1 LIVHRIHI
9 VAVNP
14 RTGTTLLAECMR
26 LSFDIALSETHEKR
40 IHHLRHCRGVYLTKT
55 PRDLYFL
62 DLRLK
67 LDPRFYAIC
76 MMRDPRDTV
85 VSKHGSRPDEYWSLT
100 SLSRFKEGW
109 QIIQRY
115 ADHPRFMWVKYEDL
129 IAHPD
134 EVQDRIARRLPFLRR
149 TGRFSDFHKHATISA
164 ASSRALNG
172 VRPIDGENRG
182 KWLNHIDRLKQKLDE
197 DGPIDDELIA
207 LGYETD
213 RNWMAAAGI
222 QLEADRR
229 VPSPFVPSRKEV
241 LRISAAAVT
250 AAACARLGLD
260 IG

>member
-26 LSFDIALSETHEKR
+26 LSFDIALSEKHEKR
-40 IHHLRHCRGVYLTKT
+40 LHHLRHCRGVYLTKT
-55 PRDLYFL
+55 PRDLYYL

-115 ADHPRFMWVKYEDL
+115 AHHPRFMWIKYEDL
-129 IAHPD
+129 IERPD
-134 EVQDRIARRLPFLRR
+134 EVQGRIARRLPFLRQ
-149 TGRFSDFHKHATISA
+149 TGRFSDFHTHATISA
-164 ASSRALNG
+164 DSSRALNG
-172 VRPIDGENRG
+172 VRPIDGRNRG
-182 KWLNHIDRLKQKLDE
+182 QWLNHVDRLKQKLDE

-207 LGYETD
+207 IGYETD
-213 RNWMAAAGI
+213 PNWMAATGI
-222 QLEADRR
+222 QLNADRR
-229 VPSPFVPSRKEV
+229 VAAPFSRRRKAAWRASV
-241 LRISAAAVT
+241 AAVT
-250 AAACARLGLD
+250 AAACARLGLN